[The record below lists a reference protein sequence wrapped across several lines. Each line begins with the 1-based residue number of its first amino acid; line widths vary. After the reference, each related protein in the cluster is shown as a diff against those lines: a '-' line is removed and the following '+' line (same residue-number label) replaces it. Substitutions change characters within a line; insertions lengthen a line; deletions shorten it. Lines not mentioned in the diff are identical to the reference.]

1 MIGRPSAQAAVV
13 PVTRSEASG
22 RVPVPIAASAAV
34 PGVVSPPAARDPA
47 APSGKPSHSR
57 GDPRASPGITP
68 AKYRKVF
75 ACASHARDA
84 PTEEQR
90 S

>member
-1 MIGRPSAQAAVV
+1 MIGRPSAQAAVA

-34 PGVVSPPAARDPA
+34 PAAEAPLAARTPA
-47 APSGKPSHSR
+47 TPGEKAIRSR
-57 GDPRASPGITP
+57 GDPRASPGVTA

-84 PTEEQR
+84 PTEEPR